1 VDTIVGKG
9 KKGAIVTLVDRK
21 SRYLRMGLVE
31 KQTKE
36 AVKNMI
42 ISLLDGFPVHTITC
56 DNGKEFAAHEE
67 ISEAL
72 EAETYFAHPYASWER
87 GTNENTNGLIRQYF
101 PKGTYFKTNLKM
113 TSALLKIG

>member
-1 VDTIVGKG
+1 MDTIVGKG